1 MLVLLWR
8 SLSRLGLDHLS
19 IMKASAWLEALSSG
33 LASLGGY
40 LVDIIALDLA
50 FDPSFMDLV

>member
-33 LASLGGY
+33 STSLGGY
-40 LVDIIALDLA
+40 HVDMIALDMV
-50 FDPSFMDLV
+50 FDPSFIDLT